1 MPLLDVQAVILGGGR
16 GTRLY
21 PLTKMRTKPAVPIGG
36 KYRLIDI
43 AISNCINAGIT
54 RIFVLTQFLSA
65 SLNRHVHQ
73 TYQFDVFSGGTAEI
87 LAAALLA
94 GDAPELLEGLDP
106 NDPVMPFAELVAV
119 WDEDSL
125 VVGHQPFMSKAVCLL
140 MTGNEEHAAVDFRP
154 GSLVCLEREQ
164 DGPWGLAWML
174 RPELFPG

>member
-1 MPLLDVQAVILGGGR
+1 M
-16 GTRLY
+16 RLY
-21 PLTKMRTKPAVPIGG
+21 LVQHGEALPKDVDADRPLSVQGRVGAERMAVFL
-36 KYRLIDI
+36 K
-43 AISNCINAGIT
+43 SAGIEAARVAHSGKT
-54 RIFVLTQFLSA
+54 RA
-65 SLNRHVHQ
+65 GQ
-73 TYQFDVFSGGTAEI
+73 TADI

-94 GDAPELLEGLDP
+94 GDAPELLEGLGP

-119 WDEDSL
+119 WDEDSI

-154 GSLVCLEREQ
+154 GSMVCLEREQ

>member
-1 MPLLDVQAVILGGGR
+1 MPLSDVQAVILGGGR

-65 SLNRHVHQ
+65 SLNRHIHQ

-87 LAAALLA
+87 LAAEQTRDEPA
-94 GDAPELLEGLDP
+94 GTRAPP
-106 NDPVMPFAELVAV
+106 TPCASRWPA
-119 WDEDSL
+119 SR
-125 VVGHQPFMSKAVCLL
+125 
-140 MTGNEEHAAVDFRP
+140 AATL
-154 GSLVCLEREQ
+154 GTC
-164 DGPWGLAWML
+164 
-174 RPELFPG
+174 

>member
-1 MPLLDVQAVILGGGR
+1 MRLYLMQHGEALPKDVDADRPLSEQGR
-16 GTRLY
+16 GDAERMAAFLKSANIAAARVVHSGKTRA
-21 PLTKMRTKPAVPIGG
+21 R
-36 KYRLIDI
+36 
-43 AISNCINAGIT
+43 
-54 RIFVLTQFLSA
+54 
-65 SLNRHVHQ
+65 Q
-73 TYQFDVFSGGTAEI
+73 TADI
-87 LAAALLA
+87 LATALLA
-94 GDAPELLEGLDP
+94 GKASEMLEGLDP
-106 NDPVMPFAELVAV
+106 NDPVMPFAERVAV